1 MATKI
6 TNIADLHALAQQK
19 LPSIIYSY
27 VAGGGYEE
35 ETLRRNRRD
44 LEALTLLPRVLND
57 VTHRNL
63 ATRMVG
69 DTASIPVALAPVG
82 ALGITCANGEIHS
95 AVAAKA
101 FGVPYCLSTLS
112 IATIED
118 VAEATRSSF
127 WFQLYYMQDRKV
139 NDALLQRA
147 HDAQCSALVFS
158 MDLHVR
164 SLRHR
169 EQKHGLGAPP
179 DFSLANIWD
188 GLTHPGW
195 LLPMVHSK
203 RRTFGNLLGLVP
215 DADNVGKLT
224 EWLENQFDPSI
235 SADTVSWLRKVWDRK
250 LIVKGILHPDDA
262 RMCADLGVDAIVV
275 SNHGGRQV
283 DGAVS
288 TASMLPRIID
298 AVNGRIQVFVD
309 SGIRSGMDILKMLG
323 MGANGCLI
331 GRAYVY
337 GLAVSG
343 QDGVT
348 HALKILETELD
359 QTMGLCGVTD
369 VSNLPPDLVLQ
380 PEDFN
385 RVPARSM
392 NHQQRIFLH

>member
-6 TNIADLHALAQQK
+6 TNIADLHALAKRK

-44 LEALTLLPRVLND
+44 LESLTLLPRVLND
-57 VTHRNL
+57 VTRRNMSTTFAGDS
-63 ATRMVG
+63 ATF
-69 DTASIPVALAPVG
+69 PVVLAPVG
-82 ALGITCANGEIHS
+82 ALGITCANGEVQ
-95 AVAAKA
+95 AARAAKK
-101 FGVPYCLSTLS
+101 FGVPFCLSTLS
-112 IATIED
+112 IGTIED
-118 VAEATRSSF
+118 VAEATRAPF
-127 WFQLYYMQDRKV
+127 WFQLYYMQDKKV

-147 HDAQCSALVFS
+147 HDAGCSALVFS

-179 DFSLANIWD
+179 EMSLANIWD

-195 LLPMVHSK
+195 LLPMIGSK
-203 RRTFGNLLGLVP
+203 RRTFGNLVGLVP
-215 DADNVGKLT
+215 EANNVGKLT

-235 SADTVSWLRKVWDRK
+235 SANTIKWLRKVWDRK
-250 LIVKGILHPDDA
+250 LIVKGVLHPEEA
-262 RMCADLGVDAIVV
+262 RMCAELGVDAIDV

-283 DGAVS
+283 DGAAS
-288 TASMLPRIID
+288 TASMLPRIVE
-298 AVNGRIQVFVD
+298 ATKGKIQVLVD

-323 MGANGCLI
+323 MGASGCLI

-337 GLAVSG
+337 GLAVG
-343 QDGVT
+343 GEEGVT
-348 HALKILETELD
+348 AALNILQTELD

-369 VSNLPPDLVLQ
+369 VHSLPDDLVLR
-380 PEDFN
+380 PADFD
-385 RVPARSM
+385 REPVHSSPPFS
-392 NHQQRIFLH
+392 LH